1 MIRVDQIDGTWVV
14 LDDQGKVLS
23 KRRSNEDAWR
33 ELDRLNGE
41 VGMKAERHN
50 WSFIDNAK
58 NYRGGRR
65 RG

>member
-41 VGMKAERHN
+41 VG
-50 WSFIDNAK
+50 
-58 NYRGGRR
+58 
-65 RG
+65 